1 VPGSGVTRFISNH
14 GFIPEGFRP
23 RLRSAEGYPCGSRI
37 SETTVCKGWNDRL
50 GRSLERVRPKRRL
63 TRSHKVTKGIRNF
76 VALGEKFGCGRFYP
90 GRGRVAHMKPQRPEA
105 DPRLPAVA
113 ASCEKGGRGET
124 EVADCPRK
132 GIPWLPGWGC
142 GGISL
147 KSMRCVVKAMLS
159 SRIASAAFIG
169 FEVKLCSPPTAEAQ
183 RRQAKATASATWTP
197 LNRGEAALERS
208 GDCRRKIA
216 RRRQPAIGKLIDD
229 TVVAIGRDWQM
240 TNAET
245 RVWN

>member
-1 VPGSGVTRFISNH
+1 
-14 GFIPEGFRP
+14 
-23 RLRSAEGYPCGSRI
+23 
-37 SETTVCKGWNDRL
+37 
-50 GRSLERVRPKRRL
+50 
-63 TRSHKVTKGIRNF
+63 
-76 VALGEKFGCGRFYP
+76 
-90 GRGRVAHMKPQRPEA
+90 
-105 DPRLPAVA
+105 
-113 ASCEKGGRGET
+113 
-124 EVADCPRK
+124 
-132 GIPWLPGWGC
+132 
-142 GGISL
+142 
-147 KSMRCVVKAMLS
+147 MRCVVKAMLS

-216 RRRQPAIGKLIDD
+216 RRRQPAIGKFIDD